1 MALSAVP
8 VRMVHVSVTGGYTT
22 SAMIDMAYYADLGE
36 NPARQISEL
45 NRSYGNMIESA
56 KKLFYDEVGNS
67 KKNVASS
74 VYFEMGKLFLDF
86 IISIR
91 DKFEI
96 VNYTAALSRD
106 FGLSQGY
113 ITDLLAIA
121 KSFDIKEIVDTVPFT
136 HYRML
141 KRKQNALERIGC
153 FKREKKRLSDM
164 GNAGRLPTRELYK
177 KELADMVR
185 NDQTQSEYIQKHID
199 NADF

>member
-1 MALSAVP
+1 
-8 VRMVHVSVTGGYTT
+8 
-22 SAMIDMAYYADLGE
+22 
-36 NPARQISEL
+36 
-45 NRSYGNMIESA
+45 
-56 KKLFYDEVGNS
+56 
-67 KKNVASS
+67 
-74 VYFEMGKLFLDF
+74 MGKLFLDF

-121 KSFDIKEIVDTVPFT
+121 KSFDVKEIVDTVPFT

-153 FKREKKRLSDM
+153 FKREKKRLGDM

-185 NDQTQSEYIQKHID
+185 NDQTQRKYIQRHID
-199 NADF
+199 SADF